1 MPPETQSR
9 ETGPPAAAEAKPSF
23 VGRMRALRQTRF
35 GAFVP
40 VLLALAAI
48 WLHFGLAVPLWE
60 YWSDPDAESI
70 RFVFFSPR
78 NIYNLFMQS
87 ALVATL
93 AVGITIVLLLGDID
107 LSVAAT
113 AGVCAALLGVLVLI
127 GFPGWLACLMV
138 MFAGIVM
145 GAAQGVMIAYI
156 GIPSFVVTLAGLLGY
171 QGLMQKILPTGNLY
185 IGDEFVRS
193 IARALIP
200 DIWGL
205 LLAAALVALAAFAA
219 WRRQARRRARGLE
232 LDANMAVWGQVAF
245 FAVLVFAAVITMN
258 NYRSL
263 PLMILLLVALTA
275 LMGWVTTSTPF
286 GRSIFAVGGNA
297 ESARRVGMNVKR
309 IRVAAFGIVGLMAAI
324 GGIFGASRYGSVS
337 YTAFA
342 GGSLL
347 LESIGAAVIGGT
359 SLFGGSG
366 SVWNAILGALVIG
379 SLGNGLDL
387 SGASAA
393 DKLMFSGAILLLAVA
408 IDALSRPQGG
418 GR

>member
-1 MPPETQSR
+1 MQPD
-9 ETGPPAAAEAKPSF
+9 TGRSF
-23 VGRMRALRQTRF
+23 VDRLRELRQTRF

-48 WLHFGLAVPLWE
+48 WSYFGLAVPLWE

-70 RFVFFSPR
+70 RFIFLSPR

-87 ALVATL
+87 AVIATL

-107 LSVAAT
+107 LSAAAT
-113 AGVCAALLGVLVLI
+113 AGVCAALLGVLVLA
-127 GFPGWLACLMV
+127 GVPGWLACLIV
-138 MFAGIVM
+138 MAVGIVM
-145 GAAQGVMIAYI
+145 GSAQGLLVAYV

-171 QGLMQKILPTGNLY
+171 QGLMQKILPTGNLNV
-185 IGDEFVRS
+185 GDPFVRS
-193 IARALIP
+193 IARLLIP
-200 DIWGL
+200 DHWGL
-205 LLAAALVALAAFAA
+205 ALAAAFVVFVAVMSV
-219 WRRQARRRARGLE
+219 RRQSRRRARGLE
-232 LDANMAVWGQVAF
+232 LDSNLAIWGQVVF

-258 NYRSL
+258 SYRSV
-263 PLMILLLVALTA
+263 PLMILLLTAITA
-275 LMGWVTTSTPF
+275 LVGWVTTSTPF

-297 ESARRVGMNVKR
+297 ESARRVGLNVR
-309 IRVAAFGIVGLMAAI
+309 RVRVAAFGIVGLMAAI
-324 GGIFGASRYGSVS
+324 GGIFGASRFGSVS

-359 SLFGGSG
+359 SLFGGRG

-393 DKLMFSGAILLLAVA
+393 DKLMFSGAILVLAVA
-408 IDALSRPQGG
+408 IDAISRPTTGT

>member
-1 MPPETQSR
+1 MLPES
-9 ETGPPAAAEAKPSF
+9 SHSV
-23 VGRMRALRQTRF
+23 VGRLRELRQTRF

-48 WLHFGLAVPLWE
+48 WFYFGLAAPLWD
-60 YWSDPDAESI
+60 YLSDPDADGI
-70 RFVFFSPR
+70 RFIFLSPR

-87 ALVATL
+87 AVIATL

-107 LSVAAT
+107 LSAAAT
-113 AGVCAALLGVLVLI
+113 AGVCAALLGVLVLV
-127 GFPGWLACLMV
+127 GVPGWLACLIVMV
-138 MFAGIVM
+138 VGIVM
-145 GAAQGVMIAYI
+145 GAAQGLLVAYV

-171 QGLMQKILPTGNLY
+171 QGLMQKILPTGNLNV
-185 IGDEFVRS
+185 GDPFVRA
-193 IARALIP
+193 IARVLIP
-200 DIWGL
+200 DVWGL
-205 LLAAALVALAAFAA
+205 VLATALVISVAALAL
-219 WRRQARRRARGLE
+219 RRQARRKARGLE
-232 LDANMAVWGQVAF
+232 LDSGLAIWGQVVF

-258 NYRSL
+258 SYRSL

-275 LMGWVTTSTPF
+275 LVGWVTTSTPF

-324 GGIFGASRYGSVS
+324 GGIFGASRFGSVS

-359 SLFGGSG
+359 SLFGGRG

-393 DKLMFSGAILLLAVA
+393 DKLMFSGAILILAVA
-408 IDALSRPQGG
+408 IDSISRPASGSP
-418 GR
+418 R